1 MDFSLSSSLVGSA
14 VSNPDKLALDL
25 QFAAD
30 KTLTAR
36 KGPTPA
42 FTRGSAGRFV
52 GSDGL
57 IQTAGNGVARFEYDQ
72 LTLACK
78 GLLIEESRTNL
89 VLQSEDFSTTWQV
102 NAASIANNVTVAPNG
117 LTTADLLNDIATSA
131 AHQVIQSVG
140 SLTAGQSYTF
150 SVFAKAATHTSFQ
163 MTFST
168 AAFGSGLF
176 ANFVL
181 TGSGSIGT
189 SSGVVSKIESY
200 LNGWYRCSITVVAA
214 TGGTGGF
221 VQIAANNNNSSAAR
235 LVPYLGTNTQV
246 VNLWGSQLEAGLFA
260 SSYIPTTSG
269 TAIRSADVC
278 SITGSAFSGMYNQ
291 PEGTFVTSSS
301 KTSTNSNAFIGHYSD
316 NSFSNGFDVR
326 YNTSTQVSP
335 LMNVA
340 NSNQLTGMQVT
351 ITAGSVV
358 NQAFSYKLNDCGYSV
373 NGAETITDTSAL
385 IPTAT
390 RMAIGH
396 TALASPSLYLNGTI
410 SSMRYFKKRLA
421 NSKLKALTV

>member
-57 IQTAGNGVARFEYDQ
+57 IQTAGNGIARFDHDPI
-72 LTLACK
+72 TFACK
-78 GLLIEESRTNL
+78 GLLMEESRTNL

-102 NAASIANNVTVAPNG
+102 NAASISNNVTVAPNG
-117 LTTADLLNDIATSA
+117 LTTADLLNDIATNA

-150 SVFAKAATHTSFQ
+150 SVFAKAATHASFQ

-200 LNGWYRCSITVVAA
+200 LNGWYRCSITVVSA

-246 VNLWGSQLEAGLFA
+246 VNLWGGQLEAGAFPT
-260 SSYIPTTSG
+260 SYIPTT
-269 TAIRSADVC
+269 TASVIRGADVC
-278 SITGSAFSGMYNQ
+278 SISGSAFTSIWNGVDITVLFKGVRQAATSGNYWAMSSGTQATAVQSDRGSTTERLAVAATGIISFTGLGANQ
-291 PEGTFVTSSS
+291 SIRTAYAVKQGDFAGSLNGSAIVA
-301 KTSTNSNAFIGHYSD
+301 STNAH
-316 NSFSNGFDVR
+316 
-326 YNTSTQVSP
+326 
-335 LMNVA
+335 
-340 NSNQLTGMQVT
+340 
-351 ITAGSVV
+351 
-358 NQAFSYKLNDCGYSV
+358 
-373 NGAETITDTSAL
+373 
-385 IPTAT
+385 
-390 RMAIGH
+390 
-396 TALASPSLYLNGTI
+396 SPSFI
-410 SSMRYFKKRLA
+410 SFYIGASYTGSIIGAGWVSEMKTFRKRLPNA
-421 NSKLKALTV
+421 KLQALTV